1 VSISDSLPLPSSV
14 MVMES
19 IDNLLK
25 ADSKNIKAYM
35 IAAKIYKYYQ
45 M

>member
-1 VSISDSLPLPSSV
+1 MEILLEQGKE